1 MHYGASISML
11 DGQGLVWEN
20 DMDLMALI
28 CFWCV
33 VNARKRHPE
42 DVKSRHILN
51 TSTYQAITLES
62 TEVFVA
68 PGFDGLAEKNPLQWR
83 LLSLCQGTNLSSSR
97 LLINKGHIL

>member
-1 MHYGASISML
+1 MRWSRLSLG
-11 DGQGLVWEN
+11 N

-42 DVKSRHILN
+42 GVKSGHILN
-51 TSTYQAITLES
+51 SSTYQAITLES

-83 LLSLCQGTNLSSSR
+83 LLSLCQGTNLSS
-97 LLINKGHIL
+97 HAC